1 MRIMHITG
9 SLISQY
15 LHCPREWR
23 LFCRNLKTEHTSQN
37 VQIWKYYHESRH
49 ENKIHTEIEF
59 DGIKID
65 QIQWDTVIE
74 YKKAKTHPES
84 AKYQLLFYLYQ
95 LKQKGITKYGKIMF
109 KENKWSIL
117 INLDKDSELKLLD
130 KIEEIKMILSQPTA
144 PPVLLTKWG
153 TPSKNCKGCSYF
165 DFCHL

>member
-1 MRIMHITG
+1 MHITA

-23 LFCRNLKTEHTSQN
+23 LFFHNLKTEHTSQT
-37 VQIWKYYHESRH
+37 VAIGKYYHESRH
-49 ENKIHTEIEF
+49 EDKPHTEIEF

-84 AKYQLLFYLYQ
+84 ARYQLLFYLYK
-95 LKQKGITKYGKIMF
+95 LKQKGIIKTGKIIF
-109 KENKWSIL
+109 KENTWSIL
-117 INLDKDSELKLLD
+117 VELDEQSESDLLC
-130 KIEEIKMILSQPTA
+130 KIEEMKTVFAQENPPAILLNSQGKPDKT
-144 PPVLLTKWG
+144 
-153 TPSKNCKGCSYF
+153 CKGCSYF